1 VEREGEEKGFTITLS
16 GTKEGIEAVDKG
28 RMLIVPNREEWKS
41 DKPFALL
48 ALRIKDSKGLGR
60 SELEMLWEHFEKTPS
75 IQEIRLDDKEKLVD
89 KITDKEVKNIS
100 TQEYEKLKNILQR
113 QINKSISRDDLVG
126 VYHRIDLVR
135 IEEG

>member
-28 RMLIVPNREEWKS
+28 RILIVPNREEWKS

-48 ALRIKDSKGLGR
+48 ALRIKDSKGLGK
-60 SELEMLWEHFEKTPS
+60 SELEMLGEHFEKNPS
-75 IQEIRLDDKEKLVD
+75 IQEIGLDDKEKLVD
-89 KITDKEVKNIS
+89 KITDKEIKNIS

>member
-1 VEREGEEKGFTITLS
+1 VEREGEKKGFIITLS

-48 ALRIKDSKGLGR
+48 ALRIKDSKGLGKGK
-60 SELEMLWEHFEKTPS
+60 LEMLRKYFEKSPS

-89 KITDKEVKNIS
+89 RITDKEIKSIS

-113 QINKSISRDDLVG
+113 QINKSISRDDLID